1 MKVTL
6 VGFKS
11 VDFKDDNGDR
21 VQGIKIFIA
30 YPDDNTVG
38 CAADSKF
45 IRQNVFDG
53 FGITVE
59 QLADSVDCV
68 IDIEFGMK
76 NKLVGIT
83 LDVPVVSASKE
94 KKAG

>member
-21 VQGIKIFIA
+21 VQGIKLFVA
-30 YPDDNTVG
+30 YPDENTVG
-38 CAADSKF
+38 CAAEGKF
-45 IRQNVFDG
+45 IRENVFSS
-53 FGITVE
+53 FGITPQ

-68 IDIEFGMK
+68 IDIEFGVK
-76 NKLVGIT
+76 NKIVGIKL
-83 LDVPVVSASKE
+83 LDDTPVKAE
-94 KKAG
+94 QKKAG